1 MSAVAPGGLIQRI
14 AEQESLRPD
23 LNRAIRGTVA
33 FMVPLLASYY
43 GGVKIDPAFA
53 CIAAHTISLVDVRG
67 AYSFR
72 LGLLLG
78 MTMVLVIA
86 VVLGTLGSTS
96 LPLALLGTVLVALGS
111 GLWRHLSSDYGAGL
125 AVSTGLM
132 FFVSLSPHVMMPG
145 GIHPAFSAL
154 GGALFGVLSQIILW
168 PIHPQHPMRRTVAES
183 WIALADLLDAMAS
196 GTKDRNQTVAEKQA
210 DLRAALNQS
219 QATLA
224 ASSRLSSKLL
234 RQLELLN
241 LAAARLAMRVIVFNT
256 AVEAAMQQPAF
267 KQLEASLAPAQASL
281 GNAAR
286 MVALAAVSRQ
296 PSHLA
301 AFEVRLARLEN
312 LLTVLQS
319 QIRSQGADS
328 AMAEQLVEI
337 IGQITAQLPIVH
349 QALRTTVERADERTT
364 FSMELFDLQTL
375 TLRPLASSLN
385 FSRRVDPALVRHTLR
400 IMVLSLI
407 GVLVFKLS
415 GIPHGYW
422 LPFTMIVVLQP
433 DFGST
438 RKKAAERVIG
448 TLAGG
453 LFASSLLWLRP
464 DPSVIHVA
472 VAATI
477 AIFSYLVKRRYGVAV
492 FFITLV
498 VVLLME
504 AHQPVTIAFTIE
516 RMACTLGGGLLAL
529 VAAFLFWPVWERGRF
544 PGILSNALARNRD
557 YLRLVADRLKEG
569 GPYDEPMM
577 DAKKEAESANAD
589 AFSSLRRMSS
599 DPKIHR
605 AGLEQAAALAN
616 GNQRVTN
623 ALNVIAVHLN
633 DQVSRHPEFVAD
645 FLRSSDSAFGA
656 LEESMT
662 KGAPVA
668 EVDAVLF
675 SLESFRLPEI
685 DSDHRDASRFREPWV
700 YPQIARIVT
709 ELGAMILAAK
719 SAKR

>member
-1 MSAVAPGGLIQRI
+1 MSAVGPGGLIQHF

-33 FMVPLLASYY
+33 FMVPLLTAYH
-43 GGVKIDPAFA
+43 GGLRIDPAFA

-78 MTMVLVIA
+78 MSLVLVIA
-86 VVLGTLGSTS
+86 VLLGTVGTAS
-96 LPLALLGTVLVALGS
+96 LPLALIGTVLVALGS

-132 FFVSLSPHVMMPG
+132 FFVSLSPHVAIPG
-145 GIHPAFSAL
+145 GIHPALSTLA
-154 GGALFGVLSQIILW
+154 GALFGTFLQVILW

-183 WIALADLLDAMAS
+183 WIALADLLEAMAPE
-196 GTKDRNQTVAEKQA
+196 TKDRSQAVAEKQA
-210 DLRAALNQS
+210 ELRATLNQS
-219 QATLA
+219 QAALA

-267 KQLEASLAPAQASL
+267 KQSGPSFAPAQTSL

-286 MVALAAVSRQ
+286 MVALAVVSRQ

-319 QIRSQGADS
+319 QIRSQGADP
-328 AMAEQLVEI
+328 AVAEQLIEI
-337 IGQITAQLPIVH
+337 IGQISAQLPIVH
-349 QALRTTVERADERTT
+349 DALRTTVERADERTA

-385 FSRRVDPALVRHTLR
+385 FSRRVDPAIVRHTLR
-400 IMVLSLI
+400 IMVLSLV
-407 GVLVFKLS
+407 GVLVFKSS

-422 LPFTMIVVLQP
+422 LPFTMIVVLQS

-453 LFASSLLWLRP
+453 LFASSLLWLHP
-464 DPSVIHVA
+464 GAPVIHGA
-472 VAATI
+472 IAITI
-477 AIFSYLVKRRYGVAV
+477 ALFSYWVKRRYGIAV

-498 VVLLME
+498 VVLLVE
-504 AHQPVTIAFTIE
+504 AHQPVTIAFTME
-516 RMACTLGGGLLAL
+516 RMACTLGGGVLAL
-529 VAAFLFWPVWERGRF
+529 AAAFLFWPVWERGRF
-544 PGILSNALARNRD
+544 PGIISQALQKNRD
-557 YLRLVADRLKEG
+557 YLRLVVNRLREG
-569 GPYDEPMM
+569 GPHDEPMLA
-577 DAKKEAESANAD
+577 AKKDAESANAD
-589 AFSSLRRMSS
+589 AFSSLRRMSA

-633 DQVSRHPEFVAD
+633 DQVTRHPELIAQFH
-645 FLRSSDSAFGA
+645 SAGEAALLA
-656 LEESMT
+656 LEET
-662 KGAPVA
+662 TTRGAPA
-668 EVDAVLF
+668 TGIDAVLF

-685 DSDHRDASRFREPWV
+685 ESDHRDPSRFREPWV
-700 YPQIARIVT
+700 YPQISRIVT